1 MTWMNNPLG
10 RVRRGR
16 ERKGETQR
24 ERVGGTWRERERET
38 EREREAHREKGQR
51 ERDPHQPQNSTLLF
65 SEFCTLV
72 ELLSDTVLFL
82 NLHFLKEI
90 YATFGKIYTNLHKVG
105 AGCQKHCK
113 HP

>member
-1 MTWMNNPLG
+1 MP
-10 RVRRGR
+10 
-16 ERKGETQR
+16 K
-24 ERVGGTWRERERET
+24 
-38 EREREAHREKGQR
+38 
-51 ERDPHQPQNSTLLF
+51 QPITKLCIF
-65 SEFCTLV
+65 FFEFCILV
-72 ELLSDTVLFL
+72 ELLSDTLLFL